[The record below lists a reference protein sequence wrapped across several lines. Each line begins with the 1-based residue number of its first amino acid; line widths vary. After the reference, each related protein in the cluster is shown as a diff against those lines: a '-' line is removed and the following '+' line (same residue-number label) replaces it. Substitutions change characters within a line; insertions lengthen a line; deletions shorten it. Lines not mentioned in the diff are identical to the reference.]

1 MKALLIGEFR
11 QGKVEESTYEL
22 VGFAKQFGFDHAMFI
37 VAREDAEIKYD
48 GKVYLADVDKYKE
61 YNPDAHKKLIEQAF
75 EKENADYIVFSH
87 SSYGWD
93 MAFRVAAD
101 LKLAPI
107 SEVVDYKDGVFVV
120 PCCNS
125 KFRREVKPK
134 TDKAVI
140 TIQGGAFPPVAE
152 GTPQIEKIEIET
164 GEPSVEFIGY
174 EVPEKKG
181 VDLTKAEIIVS
192 VGRGVGKKENIQYEE
207 ELAKVLGAE
216 LGASRPVVDAGWL
229 DQSHQVGTTGQTV
242 APKLYIACGIS
253 GAIQHIAGMK
263 KSGFVVAINKDKDAP
278 IREIADVFVVADVN
292 EFVPILTQK
301 LKSA

>member
-1 MKALLIGEFR
+1 MKALLVGEFR

-22 VGFAKQFGFDHAMFI
+22 VGFAKQYGFDHVMFI
-37 VAREDAEIKYD
+37 VAKEGVDIKYD
-48 GKVYLADVDKYKE
+48 SKLYLADADKYGE
-61 YNPDAHKKLIEQAF
+61 YNPDAHKKLIEQVV
-75 EKENADYIVFSH
+75 EKENPDYIVFSH

-101 LKLAPI
+101 LKVAPI
-107 SEVVDYKDGVFVV
+107 SEVVEYKDGSFIV

-134 TDKAVI
+134 TEKAVI
-140 TIQGGAFPPVAE
+140 TLQGGAFQPVAE
-152 GTPQIEKIEIET
+152 GTPQIEKIDIEVPES
-164 GEPSVEFIGY
+164 GVEFVGY
-174 EVPEKKG
+174 RVPEKKG

-192 VGRGVGKKENIQYEE
+192 VGRGVGKKENIQLEE

-263 KSGFVVAINKDKDAP
+263 KSGFVVAINTDKDAP

-292 EFVPILTQK
+292 EFVPVLTQK